1 MIKGKKGLII
11 GIAND
16 HSIAWGIAKQLHANG
31 AELAI
36 TYQNSTLLKRV
47 KPLADKVNS
56 NILIECDV
64 NNEKHLQNTLNQIKK
79 EFGKI
84 DFIIHAVAY
93 SDKNELNGR
102 YLDTSKDNFINSLS
116 ISCYSFT
123 RIAKLFQPIVNEG
136 GSLITLS
143 FHGANK
149 VMPNYN
155 VMGVAKAAL
164 EASVRYLAV
173 DLGEKN
179 IRVNAI
185 SAGPIK
191 TLAASGIGDFRFIL
205 KWNELNAPLKRNV
218 NQLDVGNSALYLLS
232 ELGSAVTGEIQHVD
246 CGYHTVGM
254 VAVDETE
261 GVSELLGEFKNSK
274 K

>member
-1 MIKGKKGLII
+1 MIKGKKGIVI

-16 HSIAWGIAKQLHANG
+16 HSIAWGIAKQLHASG

-36 TYQNSTLLKRV
+36 TYQNNTLLKRV

-56 NILIECDV
+56 DILVECDV
-64 NNEKHLQNTLNQIKK
+64 NNEDHLQNMLTQIKK
-79 EFGKI
+79 EFGTI

-102 YLDTSKDNFINSLS
+102 YVDTSKDNFINSLS

-123 RIAKLFQPIVNEG
+123 RIAKIFQPIINPG
-136 GSLITLS
+136 GSLLTLS

-164 EASVRYLAV
+164 ETSVKYLSV
-173 DLGEKN
+173 DLGDQD

-185 SAGPIK
+185 SAGPMR
-191 TLAASGIGDFRFIL
+191 TLAGAAIA
-205 KWNELNAPLKRNV
+205 NARDVFNYSSENSALQRNV
-218 NQLDVGNSALYLLS
+218 NLDELGNSALYLVSDLS
-232 ELGSAVTGEIQHVD
+232 SAITGEIHYVD
-246 CGYHTVGM
+246 CGFNVVGM
-254 VAVDETE
+254 PK
-261 GVSELLGEFKNSK
+261 S
-274 K
+274 

>member
-1 MIKGKKGLII
+1 MIKGKKGIVF

-16 HSIAWGIAKQLHANG
+16 HSIAWGIAKQLYLNG

-36 TYQNSTLLKRV
+36 TYQNDTLLKRV
-47 KPLADKVNS
+47 KPLAEKIES

-64 NNEKHLQNTLNQIKK
+64 TNEDHIQNTVKKIKEK
-79 EFGKI
+79 FGTI

-102 YLDTSKDNFINSLS
+102 YIETSKGNFINSLS

-123 RIAKLFQPIVNEG
+123 KIVKLFQPIINNG
-136 GSLITLS
+136 GSLVTLS

-164 EASVRYLAV
+164 EASVKYLSV
-173 DLGEKN
+173 DLGDQN

-185 SAGPIK
+185 SAGPMR
-191 TLAASGIGDFRFIL
+191 TLAGAAIA
-205 KWNELNAPLKRNV
+205 NAREVFKYTNDNSSLKRNV
-218 NQLDVGNSALYLLS
+218 NLEELGNSALYLVSDLS
-232 ELGSAVTGEIQHVD
+232 AAITGEIHYVD
-246 CGYHTVGM
+246 CGFSIVGM
-254 VAVDETE
+254 PK
-261 GVSELLGEFKNSK
+261 S
-274 K
+274 